1 MDAVLLDALNGAA
14 RAPIVA
20 ELARLASSPWSL
32 LVVGLPVLA
41 LLARRRAW
49 VAALALGLA
58 LGVSDLGASRVLK
71 PAFDRE
77 RPCRARALA
86 VVVAPCGPG
95 RSFPSSHASN
105 AAAFVAAVAPELG
118 RFAPAVGLVAL
129 GVSASRIVLGAHYPS
144 DVVGGWAWGIVAGL
158 GARAVARRIGRALAR
173 ARAARGR
180 LRDPAPSPRPP
191 RRPS

>member
-1 MDAVLLDALNGAA
+1 MDDALLDVLNGAA
-14 RAPIVA
+14 RAPLVA
-20 ELARLASSPWSL
+20 ELARLASSPWVL

-41 LLARRRAW
+41 LLLRRRAGT
-49 VAALALGLA
+49 AALALGLA

-77 RPCRARALA
+77 RPCRARPLE
-86 VVVAPCGPG
+86 VVAAPCGPG

-105 AAAFVAAVAPELG
+105 AAAFVVSVGPELG

-129 GVSASRIVLGAHYPS
+129 SVSVSRVVLGAHYPS

-158 GARAVARRIGRALAR
+158 GARAAARRIGRAVSR
-173 ARAARGR
+173 ARAAEG
-180 LRDPAPSPRPP
+180 LTDPAPSPRPP
-191 RRPS
+191 SRPS